1 MSERHLGM
9 SSELLTMVGRAKDV
23 LSGKAVVFERG
34 ELVLPLDAVHMRL
47 IVIEANQSAER
58 PVREARRWECP
69 SGRTPAPRS
78 HHTT

>member
-47 IVIEANQSAER
+47 IVIEAN
-58 PVREARRWECP
+58 
-69 SGRTPAPRS
+69 
-78 HHTT
+78 